1 MTAVSREDVIKALDY
16 INNHISFKEARN
28 IGVCKEEITIRQV
41 LEDKLK
47 QMDLDKHIKD
57 MQDIYELRGTC
68 YDSMQQLAD
77 KYNELKTIA
86 EELKLVIDVE
96 RTWSETQKQLHEIE
110 LKDFK
115 KVCDLAEE
123 MYEALKSAY
132 ISQNNPHCSA
142 PYHNETTR
150 KIIGAISKYHQLKGE
165 K

>member
-1 MTAVSREDVIKALDY
+1 MKVSREDIIKALED
-16 INNHISFKEARN
+16 FN
-28 IGVCKEEITIRQV
+28 IDIKDCHCECDIPNYVGVVRQV